1 MSGSSREQFIENV
14 VCVVFPNFAQPALG
28 LGKPGCAL
36 DIIFQGFDGNP
47 HTRVFRQ
54 RERLERTQEPVLVNG
69 FDVGVHAE
77 SYARESFPGSRK

>member
-1 MSGSSREQFIENV
+1 
-14 VCVVFPNFAQPALG
+14 
-28 LGKPGCAL
+28 
-36 DIIFQGFDGNP
+36 
-47 HTRVFRQ
+47 VFRQ